1 MEADLKI
8 VAGIS
13 GTEVDQN
20 LITYLNFLAAKIP
33 ITEISHLHV
42 IKMLYNFG
50 EINKIVKEDLQFMA
64 NRFKE
69 ERLAPLLKSYDNVAG
84 LSASVLF
91 GKVVPNFEE
100 TLVAKNASTIA
111 LGRKEKGSS
120 TLAKNIIRKLDCNT
134 LIVPA
139 NSELRFKNILVAVDL
154 SEHSGKLLEYAI
166 AIQKNAPEKVS
177 IICLHAYELI
187 DVPAYNLL
195 HTKDRLR
202 RDTRATVQEAF
213 DKFINKYQT
222 AASNIDTVLIEETN
236 NWPSQYILKYINDPN
251 NAVDFVIMGTQ
262 GHTRIAALLG
272 STVEKIISKN
282 NKCPMLIIK

>member
-8 VAGIS
+8 IAGIS
-13 GTEVDQN
+13 GTEGDQK
-20 LITYLNFLAAKIP
+20 LVAYLNFLAAKIP

-69 ERLAPLLKSYDNVAG
+69 ERLAPLLKSYSNVAG
-84 LSASVLF
+84 LSALVLF

-100 TLVAKNASTIA
+100 TLVAKNASTIV
-111 LGRKEKGSS
+111 LGKKEKGSS
-120 TLAKNIIRKLDCNT
+120 TLAKNIIRKLDCKT

-139 NSELRFKNILVAVDL
+139 NTEHRFKNILVAVDL
-154 SEHSGKLLEYAI
+154 SDHSGKLLEYAI

-177 IICLHAYELI
+177 LICLHAYELLDI
-187 DVPAYNLL
+187 PAYNLL
-195 HTKDRLR
+195 RSKDRLR

-213 DKFINKYQT
+213 DNFINKHQT
-222 AASNIDTVLIEETN
+222 AESNINTVLIEETN
-236 NWPSQYILKYINDPN
+236 SWPSQYILQYINDEN
-251 NAVDFVIMGTQ
+251 NAIDFVIMGTQ

-272 STVEKIISKN
+272 STAEKVISKN
-282 NKCPMLIIK
+282 DKCPMLIIN